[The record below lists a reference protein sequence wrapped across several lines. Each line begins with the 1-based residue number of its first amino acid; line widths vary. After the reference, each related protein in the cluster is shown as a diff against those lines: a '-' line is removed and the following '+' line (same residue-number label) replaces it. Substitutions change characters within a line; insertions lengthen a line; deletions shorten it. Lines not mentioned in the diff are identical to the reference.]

1 MPGAPANGMILAPWG
16 SFAST
21 ADSSIHTTHAERR
34 AARQRVR
41 SRAPLTQPHRRYIR
55 CCVVRP
61 RHARRHGRVMNLIL
75 MWSRRW
81 RRWRRWRPTSPW
93 RRRCDHARVYAS
105 REGAAAV
112 SRRHRLRRADRRLQ
126 ARARRTVASTST
138 RKPPVSCRQSAATS
152 GRLQR
157 GAERLR
163 WSWWNVTRRPSSCRY
178 RFSFGRGTWP
188 SVAGCIGSGMPF
200 GQLRRPRPTT
210 VQVASSEAR
219 GFLGRSGP
227 SDVTPPRRRT
237 SRTRF
242 AYAVPLVPTIEPDD
256 GVGIDANVN
265 H

>member
-1 MPGAPANGMILAPWG
+1 
-16 SFAST
+16 
-21 ADSSIHTTHAERR
+21 
-34 AARQRVR
+34 
-41 SRAPLTQPHRRYIR
+41 
-55 CCVVRP
+55 
-61 RHARRHGRVMNLIL
+61 MNLIL
-75 MWSRRW
+75 MWSRR
-81 RRWRRWRPTSPW
+81 RRRRRPTSP
-93 RRRCDHARVYAS
+93 RCRHDQARVYAP

-112 SRRHRLRRADRRLQ
+112 PRRRRLRRAGRRLH

-152 GRLQR
+152 GRLRR

-219 GFLGRSGP
+219 GSLRRSGP

-242 AYAVPLVPTIEPDD
+242 AYAVPLAPTIEPDD
-256 GVGIDANVN
+256 CVGIDANVN

>member
-1 MPGAPANGMILAPWG
+1 
-16 SFAST
+16 
-21 ADSSIHTTHAERR
+21 
-34 AARQRVR
+34 
-41 SRAPLTQPHRRYIR
+41 
-55 CCVVRP
+55 
-61 RHARRHGRVMNLIL
+61 MNLIL

-81 RRWRRWRPTSPW
+81 RRWRTTSPQC
-93 RRRCDHARVYAS
+93 RRHDQARVYAV
-105 REGAAAV
+105 REGAAAIP
-112 SRRHRLRRADRRLQ
+112 RWRRLRGAGRRLQ

-242 AYAVPLVPTIEPDD
+242 AYAVPSVPTMEPDD